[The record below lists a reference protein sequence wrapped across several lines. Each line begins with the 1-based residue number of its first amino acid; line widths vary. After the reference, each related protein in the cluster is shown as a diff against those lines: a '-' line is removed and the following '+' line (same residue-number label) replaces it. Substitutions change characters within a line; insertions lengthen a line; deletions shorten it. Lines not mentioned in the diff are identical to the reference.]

1 MEREVLSAA
10 LGAVLA
16 PRTFVLTQLQPENTA
31 PLFGGGWGGVLKW
44 CAATARRHTGPLA
57 MDPTLAGFDAIVLHL
72 DADVATFAYLQ
83 LRPPVEDAQ
92 VASKGWGALP
102 CPSPCPPD
110 PPSAS
115 ALNAVLLSWLQ
126 PATLGSTAVVC
137 LPAMN
142 TGAWL
147 AAATLP
153 NDHAL
158 LLGLECNPNIEV
170 SLAQQPL
177 HYRIRKDRRQ
187 DIQRAASNVATNW
200 QQVKQR
206 CTRAAAFETD
216 IQGAVP

>member
-10 LGAVLA
+10 LSAILA

-44 CAATARRHTGPLA
+44 CAATARRHIGPLA
-57 MDPTLAGFDAIVLHL
+57 TDPTLTGFDAIVLHL
-72 DADVATFAYLQ
+72 DADVATFAYSQ
-83 LRPPVEDAQ
+83 LRPPVEA
-92 VASKGWGALP
+92 AYAAGNGWGALP
-102 CPSPCPPD
+102 CASPCPPD

-115 ALNAVLLSWLQ
+115 ALHAVLLSWLQ

-153 NDHAL
+153 NGHAL
-158 LLGLECNPNIEV
+158 FPGLECNPNIED

-177 HYRIRKDRRQ
+177 RFRIRKNRRQ
-187 DIQRAASNVATNW
+187 DVQDAAPKVTMNW

-206 CTRAAAFETD
+206 CTRAAAFETE